1 MDLEFSEA
9 ESELRDNVRTVLGDL
24 CPPSLVRSIYEGK
37 GTGNA
42 LWERMVELYWP
53 ALAIDEE
60 FGGLGMGFLEVA
72 IVAEELGR
80 AVAPGPFLATVTQFV
95 PAVGELGFPEHHG
108 RFLAPV
114 AAGKRTGTLAV
125 AEKGRWDAAAIETVA
140 RRSDD
145 GWVLDGKKTTVLDG
159 DCADDIVVIARAEG
173 TAGLGAFVVEGLAV
187 KAQARTV
194 IDPTLRIADL
204 VLTAVPVP
212 PDRVLAEPGSS
223 GVTHALERVL
233 QQATVAIAVST
244 VGTCRRIFEL
254 TLDYAKMREQYG
266 RPIGSFQALKHR
278 LAEMYLAVERASSLC
293 YFAALTIAEDDPRR
307 AEAAALAKSAAGDCQ
322 RLLAQDGLQ
331 LHGGIGFTWEH
342 DLHFF
347 LKRAKSGE
355 ALFGTAATHR
365 AALAHSLGLVGTG
378 SGPERG

>member
-1 MDLEFSEA
+1 MDLEFSED
-9 ESELRDNVRTVLGDL
+9 ESELRDNVRIVLGDL

-37 GTGNA
+37 GTGNV

-60 FGGLGMGFLEVA
+60 LGGLGMGFLEVA

-95 PAVGELGFPEHHG
+95 PAVGELGSPEHQS
-108 RFLAPV
+108 RFVAPV
-114 AAGKRTGTLAV
+114 AAAGRTGTLAI
-125 AEKGRWDAAAIETVA
+125 AEKGRWDATAIETVA
-140 RRSDD
+140 RRSGD

-159 DCADDIVVIARAEG
+159 DCADDIVVIARADD
-173 TAGLGAFVVEGLAV
+173 TAGLGAFVVEGSAV

-204 VLTAVPVP
+204 LLSAVPVP
-212 PDRVLAEPGSS
+212 PDRVLAEPGSP
-223 GVTHALERVL
+223 GVARALERVI
-233 QQATVAIAVST
+233 QQATVAMAVST
-244 VGTCRRIFEL
+244 VGTCRKIFEL
-254 TLDYAKMREQYG
+254 TLDYAKVREQYG

-293 YFAALTIAEDDPRR
+293 YFAALTVAEDDARR
-307 AEAAALAKSAAGDCQ
+307 AEAAALAKSATGDCQ

-331 LHGGIGFTWEH
+331 LHGGVGFTWEH

-355 ALFGTAATHR
+355 AMFGTAASHR
-365 AALAHSLGLVGTG
+365 AALARSLGLVGTG
-378 SGPERG
+378 FGPERG